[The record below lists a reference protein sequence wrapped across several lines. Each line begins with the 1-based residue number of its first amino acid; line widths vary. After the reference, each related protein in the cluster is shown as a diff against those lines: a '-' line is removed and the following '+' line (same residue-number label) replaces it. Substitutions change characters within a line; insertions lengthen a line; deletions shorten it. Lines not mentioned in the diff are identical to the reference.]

1 MAMAPTSARGGW
13 HRPVSLKSLL
23 IVGGLV
29 LLVWLALM
37 LAAVWFVYTQ
47 LDARMT
53 LREQPV
59 TLRLPAGLQ
68 AQAVVAQPV
77 RTRIDLRPHV
87 SVPVRQ
93 NLQAQ
98 VDDNLLTRAG
108 FDATLPVDTV
118 VQVDQVV
125 QVKTELHMQVPLVGW
140 LPAFDV
146 AMPVTLSLPFKAT
159 VPVRAQVPVHFDAL
173 VSGELRAPLDVP
185 LDTVF
190 KLRPEVHEVVNAQV
204 RGQMDFV
211 VQGAMPPMPLT
222 IEQARL
228 LVPFD
233 VPSIRQRQR
242 P

>member
-1 MAMAPTSARGGW
+1 MTPTPLRGGW
-13 HRPVSLKSLL
+13 HRPVSPRSLL
-23 IVGGLV
+23 VVGGMV

-47 LDARMT
+47 FDARMD
-53 LREQPV
+53 LRQQPV

-68 AQAVVAQPV
+68 AQATVQQPV
-77 RTRIDLRPHV
+77 ITQIDLSPQV

-93 NLQAQ
+93 RLRAQ
-98 VDDNLLTRAG
+98 VHDTLLTRAS
-108 FDATLPVDTV
+108 FEASLPVDTV

-125 QVKTELHMQVPLVGW
+125 AVQTELGMQVPLVAW

-146 AMPVTLSLPFKAT
+146 SLPVTLNLPIKAS
-159 VPVRAQVPVHFDAL
+159 VPVRAQVPVRFDAL
-173 VSGELRAPLDVP
+173 VSGELRAPIEVP

-190 KLRPEVHEVVNAQV
+190 HLRPQIRDVVRAEV

-211 VQGAMPPMPLT
+211 VQGTMPPVPLT
-222 IEQARL
+222 IERARL

-233 VPSIRQRQR
+233 VPSIRQRDR
-242 P
+242 D

>member
-1 MAMAPTSARGGW
+1 MAIASTPARGGW
-13 HRPVSLKSLL
+13 HRPVSLRSLL
-23 IVGGLV
+23 VVGGLV
-29 LLVWLALM
+29 LLVWLVLM

-68 AQAVVAQPV
+68 AQAVVQQPV
-77 RTRIDLRPHV
+77 RTRIDLQPRV
-87 SVPVRQ
+87 NVPVRQ
-93 NLQAQ
+93 HLQAR
-98 VDDNLLTRAG
+98 VDDTLLMRTG
-108 FDATLPVDTV
+108 VDAIVLVDSV

-125 QVKTELHMQVPLVGW
+125 PVTTELSMRVPLVGW

-146 AMPVTLSLPFKAT
+146 TLPVALSLPFKAL

-185 LDTVF
+185 LDQVF
-190 KLRPEVHEVVNAQV
+190 KLRPQVHEVVNAQV

-211 VQGAMPPMPLT
+211 VQGAMPPMSLT
-222 IEQARL
+222 IERARL

-233 VPSIRQRQR
+233 VPSIRQRER
-242 P
+242 H